1 MNCEKK
7 GNVYPVLCLTI
18 EQFSVCR
25 RCVCVCVYGCFSSLF
40 LKAIVELPLLLH
52 DVADTE
58 KVVINVF
65 RLILLHKSYK

>member
-1 MNCEKK
+1 M
-7 GNVYPVLCLTI
+7 
-18 EQFSVCR
+18 
-25 RCVCVCVYGCFSSLF
+25 CVYGCFSSLF